1 MRKRASLAAC
11 GVIYALVAASCSS
24 GGSQGLQGK
33 DGLPGAPGDAGAQGL
48 PGDAGAQGPQ
58 GDAGPQGPPG
68 DAGPQGPAGP
78 PAAPAPVFV
87 ETPPASTV
95 ATSGTFAFGC
105 TVGDC
110 TYACSLDGAPFA
122 PCTSPTSVSGLPPG
136 SQHTFSVEVTG
147 LATDGGAATDAGAPV
162 AVSYS
167 WDVVQPNILLIV
179 ADDLGYSDIHAFG
192 GDIDTPNLDAL
203 VANGTILTNHHV
215 GTVSAITRSMLISG
229 TDHHL
234 VGEGVMGVPS
244 DERRGLDGYEG
255 FLNEHALSVAQLLHD
270 AGYHTYMAG
279 KWHLGSAIAGGATAT
294 QGKTPDQWGF
304 DNSFA
309 LLGGAANNH
318 FFHEQAGS
326 KNYTEDGAYVQPGQ
340 PGQASGYDADTYTQ
354 KLLSYID
361 AHSGDGKPFFAY
373 AAFTTPHWPL
383 AAPPAYLNRY
393 QGKYSGG
400 YGAVRSAR
408 IARQQTLGIVP
419 FYLNPY
425 QGAPDTVT
433 ASPATADYGQP
444 GAAYINAVNGPPDYA
459 DYRAGFVD
467 KQWADLSPPEQQAQ
481 ARYMEIYAAMVE
493 YLDYQVG
500 QLVAHLK
507 EIGQYDNTF
516 ILFHSDN
523 GAEGWPIN
531 GGNDQTAIDTANAAI
546 LSTLGTDNG
555 QTNATNI
562 KYGLRWAEVSA
573 TPLAQT
579 KGSLGE
585 GGVSVPA
592 IAHLPGQTAQGQ
604 TVQVFTHVTDDTAT
618 FLALAGVTPP
628 SAPASPAT
636 LDGGTLD
643 GGSGPPYD
651 PGFGP
656 AAQTLVLYKGNPVYP
671 VTGQSLLPLLQGAT
685 VAPVHTQAFGDEGYG
700 RAYIYSADGAW
711 KLRWTEPPFGPLDG
725 HWELFAIQTDRGETT
740 DVSAA
745 NPTVVSTLTQAW
757 LTYMNFVG
765 GEEPLR
771 PQGYY

>member
-1 MRKRASLAAC
+1 
-11 GVIYALVAASCSS
+11 VA
-24 GGSQGLQGK
+24 
-33 DGLPGAPGDAGAQGL
+33 
-48 PGDAGAQGPQ
+48 
-58 GDAGPQGPPG
+58 
-68 DAGPQGPAGP
+68 
-78 PAAPAPVFV
+78 VFFS
-87 ETPPASTV
+87 TPPLTTV

-105 TVGDC
+105 TTGDC
-110 TYACSLDGAPFA
+110 TYACSLDGAA
-122 PCTSPTSVSGLPPG
+122 YSECASPTTVAGLAPG
-136 SQHTFSVEVTG
+136 SQHTFTVEASATG
-147 LATDGGAATDAGAPV
+147 ADAGTADPVPV
-162 AVSYS
+162 AYS
-167 WDVVQPNILLIV
+167 WNVQQPNILLIV

-215 GTVSAITRSMLISG
+215 GSVSAITRCMLMSG

-234 VGEGVMGVPS
+234 VGEGVMGQPN
-244 DERRGLDGYEG
+244 DERKGLDGYEG
-255 FLNEHALSVAQLLHD
+255 FLNSHSLSVAQLLHD

-279 KWHLGSAIAGGATAT
+279 KWHLGSAIVGGPTTT

-318 FFHEQAGS
+318 FFHEAAGS
-326 KNYTEDGAYVQPGQ
+326 KNYTENGAYVQPGQ

-354 KLLSYID
+354 KLLGYID
-361 AHSGDGKPFFAY
+361 ANKGDGKPFYAY

-383 AAPPAYLNRY
+383 EAPPAYLNRY
-393 QGKYSGG
+393 QGKYSQG
-400 YGAVRSAR
+400 YTAVRNAR
-408 IARQQTLGIVP
+408 IARQQELGIVP
-419 FYLNPY
+419 FYWTPFA
-425 QGAPDTVT
+425 GAPDTLT
-433 ASPATADYGQP
+433 QSPATTNYGT
-444 GAAYINAVNGPPDYA
+444 ASALYINAVDGPPTYV

-467 KQWADLSPPEQQAQ
+467 KEWSDLSPAEQQAQ
-481 ARYMEIYAAMVE
+481 ARYMEIFAAMVE

-500 QLVAHLK
+500 VLIQHLK
-507 EIGQYDNTF
+507 DIGQYDNTF

-531 GGNDQTAIDTANAAI
+531 NGNDQTAIDTANAAI

-555 QTNATNI
+555 KTNATNI

-592 IAHLPGQTAQGQ
+592 IAHLPGQTAQGA
-604 TVQVFTHVTDDTAT
+604 TVNAFTHITDDTAT

-628 SAPASPAT
+628 SQPASPAT
-636 LDGGTLD
+636 LGGGTLPD
-643 GGSGPPYD
+643 GGSAYD
-651 PGFGP
+651 PDFGP
-656 AAQTLVLYKGNPVYP
+656 ATQGLVLYNGNPVYP
-671 VTGQSLLPLLQGAT
+671 VTGQSFLPLLQGTTSGAIHTAT
-685 VAPVHTQAFGDEGYG
+685 FGDEAYG
-700 RAYIYSADGAW
+700 RAYVYSADGQW

-745 NPTVVSTLTQAW
+745 NPTVVTSLFQAW
-757 LTYMNFVG
+757 LTYMNTVG
-765 GEEPLR
+765 GEEPLH
-771 PQGYY
+771 PLGYY